1 MAADSLRSQTKLI
14 DTTAKR
20 LTQTELPI
28 EMIGAIA

>member
-1 MAADSLRSQTKLI
+1 MATDSLCSYTQLI

-20 LTQTELPI
+20 LAQTELPI